1 MANKERPKDIC
12 PWGWWSGDIVVC
24 TLEVRPCFHVK
35 VCPEGYEID
44 FERTDDEPEEEYGYT

>member
-44 FERTDDEPEEEYGYT
+44 FERTDDEPEEE